1 MINSAINS
9 WQAYGHLWPTQ
20 CQEIQALHLTGVHLG
35 PAGSKM
41 MRNVLAQNRSL
52 IEIKL
57 APWWHQGMPL
67 DDSHMCL
74 KMGSREVATWCTHT
88 Q

>member
-1 MINSAINS
+1 MINIAINS
-9 WQAYGHLWPTQ
+9 CQAYGHLWPTQ

-57 APWWHQGMPL
+57 APWWHQGSCPL
-67 DDSHMCL
+67 MIPTCVWKWAL
-74 KMGSREVATWCTHT
+74 ER
-88 Q
+88 